1 MQAKFR
7 AYASLGDSIQDHG
20 QFLLANSR
28 YHNLVGADWRT
39 ACQLIQQ
46 DGYATA
52 PNYAQTLISIIE
64 QYKLYQ
70 YDTQPVQPAPQGG
83 DDVQVPTLQQGA
95 TGHTNA
101 VKAVQAIVGV
111 TADGVFGPA
120 TKAAV
125 QKWQSA
131 HGLTADGIVGPQTW
145 AKMLS

>member
-1 MQAKFR
+1 MPA
-7 AYASLGDSIQDHG
+7 H
-20 QFLLANSR
+20 
-28 YHNLVGADWRT
+28 
-39 ACQLIQQ
+39 QQ

-70 YDTQPVQPAPQGG
+70 YDTQPAQPAVQGG
-83 DDVQVPTLQQGA
+83 EGDVQVPNLQQGVS
-95 TGHTNA
+95 GHTNA

-111 TADGVFGPA
+111 TADGVFGPD

-145 AKMLS
+145 GVILNS